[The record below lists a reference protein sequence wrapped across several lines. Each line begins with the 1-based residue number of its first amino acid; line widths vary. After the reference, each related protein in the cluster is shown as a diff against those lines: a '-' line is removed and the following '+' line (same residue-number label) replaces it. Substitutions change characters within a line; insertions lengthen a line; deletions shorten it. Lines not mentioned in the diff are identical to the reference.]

1 MGAGILPIALYR
13 GTIFL
18 LLGQERHN
26 SLLCDF
32 GGSPHKDEQ
41 IIDTAI
47 REGCEELNGLLGDIK
62 TVDKLVKSNLILM
75 INDNKYTSYIF
86 NIKYDK
92 NLPYYF
98 NNLNSFA
105 ESYLIDKVNG
115 EHNGLFE
122 KNNIEWFKLDDF
134 KYLNIDSMKKIRPH
148 YVNILNS
155 ISKKENFL
163 KRELIK
169 RQPHTWELNI
179 EDYAE
184 RPETSYMNKSK
195 SYMNK
200 PKIKYYEI

>member
-26 SLLCDF
+26 NLLCDF

-75 INDNKYTSYIF
+75 INDDKYTSYIF

-105 ESYLIDKVNG
+105 ESYLIDKVKG

-122 KNNIEWFKLDDF
+122 KKNIEWFKLND
-134 KYLNIDSMKKIRPH
+134 LNLDLKKIIRPH
-148 YVNILNS
+148 YLNILDS
-155 ISKKENFL
+155 ISKKEIFL

-169 RQPHTWELNI
+169 RQPHTGELNI
-179 EDYAE
+179 EEYAE
-184 RPETSYMNKSK
+184 RPETC
-195 SYMNK
+195 YMNK
-200 PKIKYYEI
+200 PTKLYNAINKKGRNTI

>member
-32 GGSPHKDEQ
+32 GGSPHKEEQ
-41 IIDTAI
+41 IIDTAV
-47 REGCEELNGLLGDIK
+47 REGCEELNGLLGDK
-62 TVDKLVKSNLILM
+62 ETVDKLVKKNLILR

-98 NNLNSFA
+98 NNLNRFA
-105 ESYLIDKVNG
+105 EKYLSDKINE

-122 KNNIEWFKLDDF
+122 KKKIEWYKLDEVKNSNF
-134 KYLNIDSMKKIRPH
+134 MKEVRPH
-148 YVNILNS
+148 YRNILNS
-155 ISKKENFL
+155 ITRKEPFL
-163 KRELIK
+163 RRELTN
-169 RQPHTWELNI
+169 RQFNTGELNI
-179 EDYAE
+179 EESE
-184 RPETSYMNKSK
+184 RGYIDNVKGL
-195 SYMNK
+195 
-200 PKIKYYEI
+200 